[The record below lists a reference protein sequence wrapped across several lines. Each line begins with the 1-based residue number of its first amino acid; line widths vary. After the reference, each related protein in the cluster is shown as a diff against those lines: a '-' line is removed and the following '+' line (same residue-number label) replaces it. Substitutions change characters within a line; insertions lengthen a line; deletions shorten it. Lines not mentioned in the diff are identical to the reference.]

1 VNPIL
6 AAALQGLQATQTYLA
21 RFEPLAVMHAHA
33 HLGLLGI
40 FVLLTCAVAYRLV
53 PMFVMGEVQRPRRAW
68 QSLILLNVGTALC
81 FVTVLTQSRFK
92 PLAALVTIAGLGL
105 YGLEL
110 RAIVRARRRV
120 VLDWGLRMFLISQ
133 ALLGVVAGLGLV
145 LSWPGLRLTEFTGRL
160 ETAYGFLAVLG
171 VVGLAILGML
181 YKIVPF
187 LVWFA
192 AYGRQIGRARTPA
205 LHDMYASTL
214 QAWGCGLWLAGLAG
228 ATTGILLANP
238 VVVGLGIAFLLASLG
253 TFAFN
258 LARILS
264 HLVKPRLQPLPPN
277 PNPNPNLNLKRP

>member
-1 VNPIL
+1 
-6 AAALQGLQATQTYLA
+6 
-21 RFEPLAVMHAHA
+21 
-33 HLGLLGI
+33 
-40 FVLLTCAVAYRLV
+40 
-53 PMFVMGEVQRPRRAW
+53 
-68 QSLILLNVGTALC
+68 
-81 FVTVLTQSRFK
+81 
-92 PLAALVTIAGLGL
+92 
-105 YGLEL
+105 
-110 RAIVRARRRV
+110 
-120 VLDWGLRMFLISQ
+120 
-133 ALLGVVAGLGLV
+133 
-145 LSWPGLRLTEFTGRL
+145 LTEFTGRL

-171 VVGLAILGML
+171 VVGLAIVGML

-264 HLVKPRLQPLPPN
+264 HLVKPRLQPFPPN